1 MLICTR
7 VSRCY
12 TRGIILSGSSCEVLC
27 LNRGRDDNVC
37 VCQVALPKNAGN
49 CVIRACA
56 GAARDDQIAGSVHL
70 HDLESGEEKWG
81 VTGVGPGTGKPRGLG
96 GWERRFEAT
105 RSTRLSQNGCVGSRG
120 KRNT

>member
-1 MLICTR
+1 M
-7 VSRCY
+7 
-12 TRGIILSGSSCEVLC
+12 LC

-105 RSTRLSQNGCVGSRG
+105 RST
-120 KRNT
+120 KT